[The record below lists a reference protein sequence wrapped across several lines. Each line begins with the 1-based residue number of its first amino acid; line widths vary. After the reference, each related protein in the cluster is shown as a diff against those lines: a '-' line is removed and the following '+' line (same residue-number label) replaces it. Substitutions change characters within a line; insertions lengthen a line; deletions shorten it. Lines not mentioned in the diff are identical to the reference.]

1 LTATCDIRFSLQ
13 NRYVRGGLANAL
25 PKLGMSNRAITFGGS
40 ATLSGNDIG
49 ADDFVNADEVDV
61 RTRLKRYLGSH
72 PVHAGELVIL
82 DMEPGCVAP
91 RHLGKFEGEQ
101 QTELIAA
108 YRLRIQVAREELQR
122 PPFSGIQLAM
132 YQVIVP
138 DGKGRSGPGHDERM
152 SGYRAAGDQGM
163 YDQLDF
169 ICPVL
174 YQRFGPDDA
183 KSETLRRWI
192 DASTKQGI
200 EESRTLTCSDGAT
213 PIPLAPILSFW
224 VFNPRSANDRRAVSP
239 ELVADQLEIV
249 QQSTEVGV
257 ILFGRVRRQSPR

>member
-1 LTATCDIRFSLQ
+1 
-13 NRYVRGGLANAL
+13 
-25 PKLGMSNRAITFGGS
+25 
-40 ATLSGNDIG
+40 
-49 ADDFVNADEVDV
+49 
-61 RTRLKRYLGSH
+61 
-72 PVHAGELVIL
+72 
-82 DMEPGCVAP
+82 
-91 RHLGKFEGEQ
+91 
-101 QTELIAA
+101 
-108 YRLRIQVAREELQR
+108 
-122 PPFSGIQLAM
+122 M

-257 ILFGRVRRQSPR
+257 ILFWSGSETKSEMRKAKEPVEPIGLKQFLRDVGNLPWPGCP